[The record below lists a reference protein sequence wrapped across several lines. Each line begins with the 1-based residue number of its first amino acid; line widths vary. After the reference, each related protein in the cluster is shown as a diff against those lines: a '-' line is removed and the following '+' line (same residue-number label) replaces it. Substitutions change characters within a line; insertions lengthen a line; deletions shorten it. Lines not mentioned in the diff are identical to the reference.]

1 MDLLVGRDLT
11 VKRNVVV
18 KEYVTQVGGITI
30 IPLTSG
36 ATALRIRDVADSVDR
51 IVLTEDGRLSLNPLV
66 SGSVLFAGSGGLVS
80 QDNANLFWDNVNKR
94 LGIGT
99 TAPAEKLHVVGNV
112 RADAIVNT
120 IMNGLRSYAGT
131 PKTVT
136 ETTATVKDEVGPLA
150 NRVSLLPMVVKY
162 SANNPTGSGATLYV
176 TLRAVYT
183 DGTTTDI
190 DSRSLAAGTSVD
202 VAITGEA
209 LYDLLSDGKI
219 LQKIQLL
226 AYCSTTPATGYEP
239 SITLTKV
246 AGISM

>member
-1 MDLLVGRDLT
+1 MLKVNGVSSFFSAQTIMDLLVGRDLT
-11 VKRNVVV
+11 VKRNVIV

-36 ATALRIRDVADSVDR
+36 ATALRIRDVADSIDR
-51 IVLTEDGRLSLNPLV
+51 IVLTEAGNITA
-66 SGSVLFAGSGGLVS
+66 SGY
-80 QDNANLFWDNVNKR
+80 ANLSSLQIGGVEVVSSARVLANV
-94 LGIGT
+94 T
-99 TAPAEKLHVVGNV
+99 
-112 RADAIVNT
+112 ADAGIITSGVLKNVV
-120 IMNGLRSYAGT
+120 MNGLRSYAGT
-131 PKTVT
+131 SKTVT
-136 ETTATVKDEVGPLA
+136 ETTVTVKDEVGPLA
-150 NRVSLLPMVVKY
+150 NRVSLLPMVIKY

-226 AYCSTTPATGYEP
+226 AYCSVAPAVGSEP
-239 SITLTKV
+239 SVTLSKV
-246 AGISM
+246 AGVSM

>member
-1 MDLLVGRDLT
+1 MLKINGVASFYELMTVLDLLVGRDLT
-11 VKRNVVV
+11 VKRDVIV
-18 KEYVTQVGGITI
+18 KEYVTQVGGITV

-36 ATALRIRDVADSVDR
+36 ATALRIRDVADSIDR
-51 IVLTEDGRLSLNPLV
+51 IVLTEAGNITA
-66 SGSVLFAGSGGLVS
+66 SGY
-80 QDNANLFWDNVNKR
+80 ANLSSLQIGGVEVVSSARVLANV
-94 LGIGT
+94 
-99 TAPAEKLHVVGNV
+99 V
-112 RADAIVNT
+112 
-120 IMNGLRSYAGT
+120 MNGLRSYAGT
-131 PKTVT
+131 SKTVT
-136 ETTATVKDEVGPLA
+136 ETTPTLKDEVGPLA

-162 SANNPTGSGATLYV
+162 SASNPSLSGATLYV

-202 VAITGEA
+202 VAITGET

-239 SITLTKV
+239 SVTLSKA
-246 AGISM
+246 AGVSM

>member
-1 MDLLVGRDLT
+1 MLKVNGVASFSSAQTVMDLLVGRDLT

-30 IPLTSG
+30 VPLTSG

-51 IVLTEDGRLSLNPLV
+51 IVLTEAGNITANGYGNLSSLQIGGVEVV
-66 SGSVLFAGSGGLVS
+66 SSARVL
-80 QDNANLFWDNVNKR
+80 ANV
-94 LGIGT
+94 T
-99 TAPAEKLHVVGNV
+99 
-112 RADAIVNT
+112 ADAGIITSGVLKNVV
-120 IMNGLRSYAGT
+120 MNGLRSYTGAS
-131 PKTVT
+131 KTVT
-136 ETTATVKDEVGPLA
+136 ETTLTLKDEVGPLA

-162 SANNPTGSGATLYV
+162 SASNPTGSGATLYV

-209 LYDLLSDGKI
+209 LYDLLLDGKI

-239 SITLTKV
+239 SVTLSKV
-246 AGISM
+246 AGVSM